1 MVLFRRLLNR
11 LGWVRAPNPRKYA
24 LDETLHPVLE
34 SLAEQEQ
41 LLPGEIASDLVN
53 EALSQRQLDADL
65 VNRWQSLSPREQQ
78 IAALTCLGYTNRQ
91 IAAKLGF
98 VDDTL
103 QQLLLHVRA
112 AERIDWPKETYN
124 LPDSRSRFI
133 ERSGLPVLD
142 ASNHLIGWMLVLR
155 DVTEERELQQLRN
168 DLSNMI
174 VHDLRSPLGGILGS
188 LQMLEENIQEK
199 SPASIEQQALAISK
213 RSTQK
218 LLTLVNSLLDISKL
232 TAGQVIIESSP
243 DSLVTAIDSA
253 IERVSSLALELG
265 ILIRKQVPADLP
277 LVLIDEEKIT
287 RVLINLLDNA
297 LKYSP
302 GGSQI
307 IVAAERWSNGSDA
320 KSNLVCC
327 TIQDSGPGIP
337 PEFRE
342 SIFER
347 FVQITSQPGRRRGT
361 GLGLSF
367 CRLAIEA
374 HGGKIWVEDGPTGG
388 SEFSFTLPVAEGE

>member
-1 MVLFRRLLNR
+1 DLSRAGLEGRTLIELLE
-11 LGWVRAPNPRKYA
+11 KS
-24 LDETLHPVLE
+24 EF
-34 SLAEQEQ
+34 
-41 LLPGEIASDLVN
+41 
-53 EALSQRQLDADL
+53 
-65 VNRWQSLSPREQQ
+65 
-78 IAALTCLGYTNRQ
+78 Q

-103 QQLLLHVRA
+103 QQLLLRVRA
-112 AERIDWPKETYN
+112 AERIDWPKETYS

-253 IERVSSLALELG
+253 IERVSSLALEVG

-307 IVAAERWSNGSDA
+307 IVAAECWSNGSDA
-320 KSNLVCC
+320 QSNLVRC

-374 HGGKIWVEDGPTGG
+374 HGGKIWVENGPNGG